1 MTHIVASGRP
11 AVGAALYAAVAL
23 ELDPDLEV
31 S

>member
-1 MTHIVASGRP
+1 VASGRP